1 MKKLIAVLLA
11 VLMLASISVCAFA
24 AGSPT
29 QQTEPAPAVV
39 PAAAA
44 APAAATQQEE
54 AEEEEEAATPEEIAD
69 AEEAEEEA
77 AKAVT
82 ESEAATEAGDSVV
95 VCLGAL
101 TDEATPEMEEE
112 HAALAND
119 LVAAKKALA
128 EDEQV
133 AVPADVTADAPEG
146 ANLTAGQPFRAVASE
161 YPATITIAVENPD
174 DFVGM
179 MVFVNGKWVKLHCV
193 NNGDGTVTF
202 VLDQPAVLS
211 VVTAI
216 VEAA

>member
-1 MKKLIAVLLA
+1 MKKLFAVLLA

-24 AGSPT
+24 ADSPT
-29 QQTEPAPAVV
+29 QVIEPAPTVDDAG
-39 PAAAA
+39 PAA
-44 APAAATQQEE
+44 PVED
-54 AEEEEEAATPEEIAD
+54 EEEEEDEDDLTPEEIDD
-69 AEEAEEEA
+69 AEDAEEEA

-82 ESEAATEAGDSVV
+82 ESEAAAEDGDALI

-101 TDEATPEMEEE
+101 TDEATPAMEED
-112 HAALAND
+112 HADLID
-119 LVAAKKALA
+119 ELVAAKKDLA
-128 EDEQV
+128 EDE
-133 AVPADVTADAPEG
+133 AAAIPDDLEADAPEG
-146 ANLTAGQPFRAVASE
+146 ATVTASQPFRAVASE

-179 MVFVNGKWVKLHCV
+179 MVFVNGKWVKLNCV